1 MVVYRATKKNRNR
14 KYMNLIGSGI
24 TNNKKRSI
32 TVTFGEYLINDDFEI
47 LHELMSWLMS
57 LFSIGIEYNK
67 MEQVQEIL
75 LEHFKSLDMPD
86 DLANKLVDNL
96 IVEE

>member
-14 KYMNLIGSGI
+14 KYMNLIGSGR

-47 LHELMSWLMS
+47 LYELMNWLMS